1 MVGILPCEREHLPFP
16 VCAAST
22 AGTTCFGRKEQY
34 ARVHSLLCEQCLQ
47 VAIAL
52 LSQAMTGDPVEYCV
66 LLHIG
71 SITKPCNSIE
81 TPNTRRGAITNE
93 AGSRKLVAAR

>member
-1 MVGILPCEREHLPFP
+1 MRGY
-16 VCAAST
+16 A
-22 AGTTCFGRKEQY
+22 TC
-34 ARVHSLLCEQCLQ
+34 SLLREQRLH

-52 LSQAMTGDPVEYCV
+52 LSQAMTGDPVEYCI

-71 SITKPCNSIE
+71 SFTKPCNSIE
-81 TPNTRRGAITNE
+81 TPNTRRDAIANE